1 MENIISK
8 INKEKV
14 FNLIIILI
22 VIALYIVV
30 GMFIYSSFRERKRSE
45 ITHNIIE
52 KVDKQIEEIIR
63 ENNDSN
69 NNNNNHVT
77 IDEIKVEYNNIEYTV
92 LGKIN
97 IKKIN
102 IYEPILKENTKGA
115 YDVSAVKISGPRLN
129 DYGNV
134 TIGGH
139 NYMKGNFFIKIN
151 KLVKDDIITITDLTG
166 NSVDYYVYDYGITT
180 IDDANYLAQ
189 PNSKVKQIT
198 LVTCTKG
205 GKQRYFV
212 KARAK

>member
-1 MENIISK
+1 MKNIIK
-8 INKEKV
+8 NINKELL

-30 GMFIYSSFRERKRSE
+30 GLFIYNSFRERKRLE
-45 ITHNIIE
+45 ITDNIIE
-52 KVDKQIEEIIR
+52 KVDKQIEDIKKQ
-63 ENNDSN
+63 DV
-69 NNNNNHVT
+69 NHTT
-77 IDEIKVEYNNIEYTV
+77 IEEVKVEYNKIEYTI

-115 YDVSAVKISGPRLN
+115 YDVSAVKISGPSLN

-134 TIGGH
+134 AIGGH

-151 KLVKDDIITITDLTG
+151 KLVKGDVITITDLTG
-166 NSVDYYVYDYGITT
+166 NSVDYYVYEFGITS

-189 PNSKVKQIT
+189 PNSKIREIT

-212 KARAK
+212 KAKAK

>member
-1 MENIISK
+1 MKNLIKK
-8 INKEKV
+8 INKEII
-14 FNLIIILI
+14 FNTIIVLI

-30 GMFIYSSFRERKRSE
+30 GLFIYNSFRERKRLE
-45 ITHNIIE
+45 ITDTIIE
-52 KVDKQIEEIIR
+52 KVDRQIEEIKT
-63 ENNDSN
+63 EDNNDHS
-69 NNNNNHVT
+69 V
-77 IDEIKVEYNNIEYTV
+77 IEEVKVEYNNIEYTV

-115 YDVSAVKISGPRLN
+115 YDVSAVKISGPSLN

-134 TIGGH
+134 AIGGH

-151 KLVKDDIITITDLTG
+151 KLVKDDIITITDLSG
-166 NSVDYYVYDYGITT
+166 NSVDYYVYEYGITT

-189 PNSKVKQIT
+189 PNTKIKQIT

-212 KARAK
+212 KAKAK